1 MKLTWHGHACCTV
14 ETTQGTLVIDP
25 YEDNYVPGLAPIR
38 LSADQVVCTH
48 QHRDH
53 NAVQIVTLSGN
64 APTYQLTDLET
75 FHDQVQGAK
84 RGKTLMFLLEA
95 EGMRL
100 AHLGDIGC
108 ALTPEQAEQLKNL
121 DVLLLPVGGFF
132 TIGPKEA
139 QELIQLLNPR
149 IVVPMHYRSDTFG
162 YEVLATVEDFLS
174 LRNDVIRYEEN
185 WIQITPETKGQT
197 AVLTYQAP

>member
-95 EGMRL
+95 DGMRL

-197 AVLTYQAP
+197 AVLTYQTP

>member
-14 ETTQGTLVIDP
+14 ETAQGTLVIDP

-38 LSADQVVCTH
+38 LSADQVVCSH

-64 APTYQLTDLET
+64 APTYQLTSLET
-75 FHDQVQGAK
+75 FHDKVEGAK

-100 AHLGDIGC
+100 AHLGDVGC
-108 ALTPEQAEQLKNL
+108 ALTAEQLEQLKDL
-121 DVLLLPVGGFF
+121 DVLMLPVGGFF

-139 QELIQLLNPR
+139 QEFIQLLNPR

-162 YEVLATVEDFLS
+162 YEVLATVEDFLA
-174 LRNDVIRYEEN
+174 LRDDAVRYEEN
-185 WIQITPETKGQT
+185 WMEITPETKGQT

>member
-53 NAVQIVTLSGN
+53 NAVQIVTLTGN
-64 APTYQLTDLET
+64 APTYHLTTLET
-75 FHDQVQGAK
+75 FHDEVQGAK

-100 AHLGDIGC
+100 AHLGDIGGT
-108 ALTPEQAEQLKNL
+108 LTAEQMEQLKDL
-121 DVLLLPVGGFF
+121 DVLLIPVGGFY

-139 QELIQLLNPR
+139 QELIQALNPR

-162 YEVLATVEDFLS
+162 YDVLATVEDFLA
-174 LRNDVIRYEEN
+174 LRNDAVRYEEN

>member
-53 NAVQIVTLSGN
+53 NAVQIVALSGN

-95 EGMRL
+95 DGMRL

-132 TIGPKEA
+132 TIGSKP
-139 QELIQLLNPR
+139 
-149 IVVPMHYRSDTFG
+149 
-162 YEVLATVEDFLS
+162 
-174 LRNDVIRYEEN
+174 
-185 WIQITPETKGQT
+185 
-197 AVLTYQAP
+197 

>member
-53 NAVQIVTLSGN
+53 NAVQIVTVSGTI
-64 APTYQLTDLET
+64 PTYQLTTLET
-75 FHDQVQGAK
+75 FHDDVQGAK

-108 ALTPEQAEQLKNL
+108 TLTPEQMEQLKDL

-139 QELIQLLNPR
+139 QDLIQALKPR

-162 YEVLATVEDFLS
+162 YDVLATVEDFLA
-174 LRNDVIRYEEN
+174 LRNDVVRYEEN

>member
-53 NAVQIVTLSGN
+53 NAVQIVTLTGN
-64 APTYQLTDLET
+64 APTYHLTTLET
-75 FHDQVQGAK
+75 FHDEVQGAK

-100 AHLGDIGC
+100 AHLGDIGGT
-108 ALTPEQAEQLKNL
+108 LTAEQMEQLKEL
-121 DVLLLPVGGFF
+121 DVLLIPVGGFY

-139 QELIQLLNPR
+139 QELIQVLHPR

-162 YEVLATVEDFLS
+162 YDVLATVEDFLA
-174 LRNDVIRYEEN
+174 LRNDAVRYEEN

>member
-1 MKLTWHGHACCTV
+1 MKLTWHGHSCFTV

-25 YEDNYVPGLAPIR
+25 YEDNYVPGYAPIR
-38 LSADQVVCTH
+38 LSADQVACSH

-53 NAVQIVTLSGN
+53 NAAQIVTLSG
-64 APTYQLTDLET
+64 AVPAFQLSTLET
-75 FHDQVQGAK
+75 FHDEVQGAK
-84 RGKTLMFLLEA
+84 RGKTLMFILEA

-108 ALTPEQAEQLKNL
+108 ALTPQQMEQLENL
-121 DVLLLPVGGFF
+121 DVLLLPVGGFY

-139 QELIQLLNPR
+139 QELILALNPR

-162 YEVLATVEDFLS
+162 YEVLAPVEDFLS
-174 LRNDVIRYEEN
+174 LRNDVVRYEEN

-197 AVLTYQAP
+197 AVLTYKAP